1 MTDGPDGAARR
12 ALAGVRQVDRQAGA
26 VGVVRR
32 LRRALPGDPGFG
44 DPLSAAGTDSA
55 ATIAR
60 LADRLFDEQPRVSR
74 EIGLGA
80 LQVWQS
86 LLERTGRGRGDREL
100 TIAFTDLAGF
110 STWAERAGDDAALR
124 LLRQV
129 ASAVEPAVLSH
140 RGQVVKRL
148 GDGVMAVFPT
158 PALAFDAVVMAR
170 ARVAALEVDGHRPR
184 LRAGLHTG
192 LPRRL
197 GDDYLGVDVNIAARL
212 VEKAGPEEVL
222 VSNTALAGLDPQR
235 VATRVKKTFLLTRV
249 KGVPDDL
256 KVYVATPRDPAP

>member
-1 MTDGPDGAARR
+1 MERVAGVARR
-12 ALAGVRQVDRQAGA
+12 TLDGVRQADRRAAA
-26 VGVVRR
+26 VGAVRR

-55 ATIAR
+55 ATVAR
-60 LADRLFDEQPRVSR
+60 LADRLFDAQPRVSK
-74 EIGLGA
+74 EVGLGA

-110 STWAERAGDDAALR
+110 STWAEQAGDDAALR
-124 LLRQV
+124 LLREV
-129 ASAVEPAVLSH
+129 ASAVEPAVLAH
-140 RGQVVKRL
+140 RGRVVKRL
-148 GDGVMAVFPT
+148 GDGVMAVFPS
-158 PALAFDAVVMAR
+158 PQLAFDAVVQAR
-170 ARVAALEVDGHRPR
+170 DRVAALEVDGHRPR

-197 GDDYLGVDVNIAARL
+197 GDDYLGVDVNTAARL

-222 VSNTALAGLDPQR
+222 VSDTALAGLDQGR
-235 VATRVKKTFLLTRV
+235 VATRVKKTFRLTRV
-249 KGVPDDL
+249 KGVPEDL
-256 KVYVATPRDPAP
+256 RVYVASPR